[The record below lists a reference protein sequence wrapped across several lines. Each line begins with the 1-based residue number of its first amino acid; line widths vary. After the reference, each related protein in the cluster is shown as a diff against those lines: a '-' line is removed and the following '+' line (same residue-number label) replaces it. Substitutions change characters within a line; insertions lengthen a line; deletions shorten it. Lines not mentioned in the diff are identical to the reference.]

1 MILEQSEAAYKVKI
15 TQQIHEGKS
24 FLMKC
29 SQSSKA
35 TILGQILVKH
45 CFKIGRCFR

>member
-24 FLMKC
+24 FLMKGHHIR
-29 SQSSKA
+29 SNSRQA
-35 TILGQILVKH
+35 LL
-45 CFKIGRCFR
+45 

>member
-24 FLMKC
+24 FG
-29 SQSSKA
+29 SSLFPVGTGGA
-35 TILGQILVKH
+35 
-45 CFKIGRCFR
+45 